1 MEAATFS
8 KTLECVCQSADVI
21 SQKIGTFHKTPFL
34 KHLSQILR
42 DEILPVEM

>member
-8 KTLECVCQSADVI
+8 RTLVCICQSADVI
-21 SQKIGTFHKTPFL
+21 SQKISIFHKTPFL
-34 KHLSQILR
+34 KNLSEIPR